1 MPSRSAS
8 RPVHRYWV
16 NVNGRRVRKTHGA
29 RRKQPPGGVR
39 RQKAAGNGPA
49 TPSSSSPGPATSSLF
64 VSPAAVVD
72 IVVRDTLKKTFARR
86 KAASKTAPVSGELRC
101 NVGSA
106 NPAYEPPS
114 KGPQTNPKYIQ
125 RRRDYSDTS
134 PFATHF
140 AVAHPLYATG
150 SGTRSNNKPVH
161 GNNALEPQTA
171 WRSPA
176 SAAATNG
183 HSSKQHSPEV
193 DAVAKRI
200 LAQRARVHHD
210 DPHMH
215 EKIGQAAAAARGR
228 RHRQPDKLRPKWRE
242 QGRDGPL
249 GVPRG
254 QADKV
259 NLLHVSKRRAKW
271 GARVCTCNTFP
282 CKHVPSL
289 PANTRSRRV
298 LEQPAQVVYTKP
310 MSYTRQRALR
320 KAAARASKG
329 AFRKHAGVHNSHTF
343 HRGRSHGV

>member
-72 IVVRDTLKKTFARR
+72 TVVRDTLKKTFARR

-140 AVAHPLYATG
+140 AVAHPLANMQVATLDRHHN
-150 SGTRSNNKPVH
+150 TTTQRT
-161 GNNALEPQTA
+161 NATTTTP
-171 WRSPA
+171 
-176 SAAATNG
+176 
-183 HSSKQHSPEV
+183 
-193 DAVAKRI
+193 
-200 LAQRARVHHD
+200 
-210 DPHMH
+210 
-215 EKIGQAAAAARGR
+215 R
-228 RHRQPDKLRPKWRE
+228 RRTMTTTT
-242 QGRDGPL
+242 
-249 GVPRG
+249 
-254 QADKV
+254 
-259 NLLHVSKRRAKW
+259 KRRQRIFFRCRPP
-271 GARVCTCNTFP
+271 ARTEGHCFIHIFV
-282 CKHVPSL
+282 
-289 PANTRSRRV
+289 V
-298 LEQPAQVVYTKP
+298 LEY
-310 MSYTRQRALR
+310 
-320 KAAARASKG
+320 
-329 AFRKHAGVHNSHTF
+329 
-343 HRGRSHGV
+343 